1 MEILTRIV
9 SANGLSCPDGRPLYG
24 YPLSQDT
31 FAELEELLRGH
42 VESGNTMEAAAPEF
56 ALWAAEHIRSRF
68 PGGGPL
74 KWAFVL
80 GPLGLLCDD
89 QALGR
94 RLAEQ
99 GLQWW
104 GREIRR
110 ATGGH
115 SMFVYSLLAEGGF
128 PEALLR
134 ESGLY
139 RGAVMGLLAEIEAE
153 GGSAAEPW
161 AEQIA
166 FRWRSRLPQTFQ
178 SSDFTSLLAGLA
190 LSLARLRALL
200 PKDLPEAGAERW
212 LNQHR
217 PNWRSELPLRMTPE
231 IAESLISPALR
242 AERNFRPVD
251 SGPLCERELRLG
263 ANGCWHGYLHLHD
276 NGWLQERC
284 FPDAANLRLRLLA
297 TGSDAS
303 EGVAYNATPE
313 ERGWRLRRLGRGN
326 KASIPLDPN
335 VPFVFSAFADGQGKG
350 EAIIDAG
357 IPHPVE
363 SPSFWRAAETSDG
376 TSSDRLIPVTG
387 AARTRGP
394 CLWVLSSGDEMPDP
408 SDGLSLDDLE
418 TAPNGFL
425 WRLSGKGTL
434 DTGGKR
440 YRVETGAEE
449 DAPEA
454 RLFAFGVPLR
464 GWRLGGNIPVY
475 RGSIEVHGRLEAG
488 RFTHIPE
495 SELRRVAGRNLCSEI
510 IEWVGNDEILARLR
524 VVRVPQ
530 SLNFALQEVSAGRIA
545 LSAEG
550 LPPGWRLRL
559 GAGESESEAENGG
572 QAGATEVTLDTQGAA
587 PGLVRLRLSEP
598 ATGRALELHAAWPAR
613 SGMIV
618 GPDGTRLNRN
628 QPISVTALQG
638 WRALAPE
645 GMPGDLQL
653 QLTGSRPVSLPV
665 AGEDSIASRL
675 PVIEAML
682 AQGDPDSQVN
692 LSLVVSGR
700 EGPRLE
706 IRRYHDKAVVEDGL
720 LQTGLDRDS
729 DEAPETVLAV
739 RLNEVRRA
747 IIRAVNLGDFGR
759 IGPIETSAS
768 VDLAGHL
775 EQSRGSWLVRP
786 TLEGRVQRPV
796 VWAPQPHTKQSRQE
810 RVDGYAQQWRELVAA
825 PQDADWE
832 RMLRLISAV
841 GEDGDIGVLD
851 QVQALAMVPVAAIAL
866 ALRVASE
873 DIAEVLALESAAPI
887 FWPAVKV
894 TDFAAA
900 VRMEHARLYEKLV
913 QHDLW
918 SEGQAVDVVDEALA
932 KRIGII
938 SRLHPDLSGHFC
950 GALVDAGLLPRMV
963 GKPDTRECLS
973 GLFLASPEDFLVEAA
988 QDAAKRFDRLPQGVS
1003 GLEPM
1008 ERPKGLPLFNPY
1020 AQAMIDAPLV
1030 VAEMATERRSAPNV
1044 EEKLALIN
1052 LRLLD
1057 TLYFD
1062 AALPAALA
1070 LCMSSDNP

>member
-1 MEILTRIV
+1 
-9 SANGLSCPDGRPLYG
+9 
-24 YPLSQDT
+24 
-31 FAELEELLRGH
+31 
-42 VESGNTMEAAAPEF
+42 MEAAAPEF
-56 ALWAAEHIRSRF
+56 VLWAAEHIRSRF

-74 KWAFVL
+74 KWVFVL
-80 GPLGLLCDD
+80 RPLGLPCDD
-89 QALGR
+89 HVLGR

-104 GREIRR
+104 GRKIRR

-115 SMFVYSLLAEGGF
+115 SMFVRSLLAEGGF

-153 GGSAAEPW
+153 GGSAAAPW

-178 SSDFTSLLAGLA
+178 SSDYTSLLARLA

-200 PKDLPEAGAERW
+200 PKDLPEAGGERW
-212 LNQHR
+212 LNKHQ
-217 PNWRSELPLRMTPE
+217 PNWESELPLRMTPE

-251 SGPLCERELRLG
+251 SGPLCERKLRLG
-263 ANGCWHGYLHLHD
+263 ADGCWRGYLHLHD

-284 FPDAANLRLRLLA
+284 FPDAADLRLRLLA
-297 TGSDAS
+297 TGSNAS

-313 ERGWRLRRLGRGN
+313 EQGWRLRRLGKGN
-326 KASIPLDPN
+326 RASIPLDPD

-350 EAIIDAG
+350 EAVIDPG
-357 IPHPVE
+357 IPRPAE
-363 SPSFWRAAETSDG
+363 NPSFWRAAETSDG
-376 TSSDRLIPVTG
+376 TSSDCLMPVTG
-387 AARTRGP
+387 VARTRGP
-394 CLWVLSSGDEMPDP
+394 CLWVLLSGDETPEP
-408 SDGLSLDDLE
+408 SDGLSLDEKE

-454 RLFAFGVPLR
+454 RLFAFGRLLR

-475 RGSIEVHGRLEAG
+475 HGNLEVHGRLEAG

-495 SELRRVAGRNLCSEI
+495 SELRHVEGSNLCSEI
-510 IEWVGNDEILARLR
+510 IEWVRNDEILARLR
-524 VVRVPQ
+524 VVHVPQ
-530 SLNFALQEVSAGRIA
+530 SLSLALQEVSAGRIA

-550 LPPGWRLRL
+550 LPPSWRLKL
-559 GAGESESEAENGG
+559 GAGESESEGRP
-572 QAGATEVTLDTQGAA
+572 GATEVTIDTQGAP

-598 ATGRALELHAAWPAR
+598 ATGRMLELHAAWPAR

-653 QLTGSRPVSLPV
+653 QLTGSRPISLRV
-665 AGEDSIASRL
+665 VGEDSIASRL

-682 AQGDPDSQVN
+682 AQGNPDSQVN
-692 LSLVVSGR
+692 LILVVSGR
-700 EGPRLE
+700 ESPRLE
-706 IRRYHDKAVVEDGL
+706 IRRYHDKAIVEEGRL
-720 LQTGLDRDS
+720 RTGLDRSS
-729 DEAPETVLAV
+729 DQAPETVLAV
-739 RLNEVRRA
+739 RLNEARRA
-747 IIRAVNLGDFGR
+747 IICAINLRDFDR

-768 VDLAGHL
+768 VDLADHL
-775 EQSRGSWLVRP
+775 EQSRGSWLVRS
-786 TLEGRVQRPV
+786 TLEGRVQRVV
-796 VWAPQPHTKQSRQE
+796 VWDPQTHAKRSRQE
-810 RVDGYAQQWRELVAA
+810 RIGAYAQHWCELAEA
-825 PQDADWE
+825 PQDPDWD
-832 RMLRLISAV
+832 RMWDLISAV

-866 ALRVASE
+866 ALRVPSE
-873 DIAEVLALESAAPI
+873 AVTEVLALETAAPV
-887 FWPAVKV
+887 FWPALKV
-894 TDFAAA
+894 TDFTTA
-900 VRMEHARLYEKLV
+900 VRLEHSRQRQVLGKYF
-913 QHDLW
+913 D
-918 SEGQAVDVVDEALA
+918 DDEATVVADRVLA
-932 KRIGII
+932 QRVDAI
-938 SRLHPDLSGHFC
+938 SRLRPDLSGHFC
-950 GALVDAGLLPRMV
+950 GALVDAGLLSRMMEQ
-963 GKPDTRECLS
+963 PDTREYLS
-973 GLFLASPEDFLVEAA
+973 RLLLASASPVDYLFEAA
-988 QDAAKRFDRLPQGVS
+988 QEAAKRFDRLPQGVRS
-1003 GLEPM
+1003 TEPI
-1008 ERPKGLPLFNPY
+1008 ERPKGFPPVFNPY
-1020 AQAMIDAPLV
+1020 VQAMIDAPLS
-1030 VAEMATERRSAPNV
+1030 VAEMATERRPVPNV
-1044 EEKLALIN
+1044 EEKLTLIN

-1070 LCMSSDNP
+1070 YYMSSDNP